1 MIVKNVTID
10 IYSFIPFSSNKY
22 STLQRLTI
30 SFFPLYWF
38 FLIKLFLFLIW
49 KNIFENNS
57 SVYYSWRFSGSSLF
71 WFIAVTLYEIITS
84 SLNIFLFFKI
94 CLFGAIS
101 KINSLFSLLLILL
114 IDEPFWLLLQDFLLM
129 VCNDFYLFPL
139 LTFYHLVK
147 IRNIKNSFLGIS
159 FTVIQFKI
167 FSYFSLLKTS

>member
-1 MIVKNVTID
+1 MIVKNVNIY

-94 CLFGAIS
+94 CLFGI
-101 KINSLFSLLLILL
+101 LILL
-114 IDEPFWLLLQDFLLM
+114 VDEPFWLLLQDFLLM

-139 LTFYHLVK
+139 LIFFHFVK